1 MGSRKGINV
10 KRKVVALGLVTLVA
24 VGVWSLAASQPLES
38 RKGEK
43 GMRLSQPRI
52 APLTEAEWTEEQRK
66 MLEPFYQEG
75 KTYNVLG
82 TLARH
87 WEATKKFLVWAYH
100 VMGETSTLPPRER
113 ELLILRTG
121 WLCQSEYE
129 WGQHVVFAKAAGL
142 TDAEIARIK
151 EGPDA
156 AGWEPFDATL
166 LRAAGELHA
175 DALISDKTWAALSE
189 RYNTEQLMDVV
200 FAVGQYTLVS
210 MSLNTFGV
218 QLDKGVKGF

>member
-1 MGSRKGINV
+1 MNRRVI
-10 KRKVVALGLVTLVA
+10 ALGIVTLVA
-24 VGVWSLAASQPLES
+24 VGIWSLAASQPQES
-38 RKGEK
+38 KKGEK
-43 GMRLSQPRI
+43 GMRLAKPRI

-66 MLEPFYQEG
+66 VLEPFRQEG
-75 KTYNVLG
+75 KTYNVIG
-82 TLARH
+82 TLSRH
-87 WEATKKFLVWAYH
+87 WEATKKFLAWGYH
-100 VMGETSTLPPRER
+100 VMGETSTLAPRER

-129 WGQHVVFAKAAGL
+129 WGQHMIFAKTAVL
-142 TDAEIARIK
+142 PDAEIARIK

-156 AGWEPFDATL
+156 TGWAPFDATL
-166 LRAAGELHA
+166 LRAADELHA
-175 DALISDKTWAALSE
+175 DAMISDKTWTTLSE
-189 RYNTEQLMDVV
+189 RYNTQQLMDVV